1 MIYIS
6 ALILIETC
14 IWWAGAYA
22 PNPNMHSVESKL
34 FRNVSTSCV
43 FTNTLRKLAS
53 LQGFEPWIAGSK
65 PAAFTDLATEK
76 YSNWWATGEL
86 NTVETL
92 MRRLV

>member
-6 ALILIETC
+6 ALILIETF

-43 FTNTLRKLAS
+43 FTNTLRKLVVVEV
-53 LQGFEPWIAGSK
+53 FETSNDGVKTTLPIV
-65 PAAFTDLATEK
+65 DL
-76 YSNWWATGEL
+76 NH
-86 NTVETL
+86 
-92 MRRLV
+92 